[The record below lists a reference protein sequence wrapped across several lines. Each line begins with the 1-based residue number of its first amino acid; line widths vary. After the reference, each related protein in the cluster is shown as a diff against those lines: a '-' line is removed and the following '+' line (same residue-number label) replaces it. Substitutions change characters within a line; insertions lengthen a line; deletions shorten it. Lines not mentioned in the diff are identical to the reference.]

1 MTGPRASQGG
11 TEAREARE
19 AVYRGGA
26 SPRRRQAPACP
37 GPPHARELRRS
48 ARAARRL
55 FPGPSG
61 QCRCLSQGRLFPGMG
76 ASVAPARPPAQA
88 GTSLFISFSSF
99 HSSPPIK
106 LSCFTACLCVPCCRP
121 LCPWLWWVGKG
132 LSILPLNQRIFFF
145 HPRGATCPLGWRVF
159 QHHWPGVVFRGL
171 SQQVQPESH
180 RPGQYGHYPECLSPP
195 T

>member
-48 ARAARRL
+48 ARAAGRL

-121 LCPWLWWVGKG
+121 P
-132 LSILPLNQRIFFF
+132 LPLVVVGWERPEHPAFEAKNLFFSPQRGKL
-145 HPRGATCPLGWRVF
+145 PSGMA
-159 QHHWPGVVFRGL
+159 GL
-171 SQQVQPESH
+171 PASLAGSGLQRTVPAG
-180 RPGQYGHYPECLSPP
+180 PA
-195 T
+195 